1 MGALN
6 TYITQ
11 CRRLLH
17 DANGAMWPDAELTD
31 YINEARNRVAQDTKC
46 LRQVVTG
53 LVLPSGT
60 ETYNPQTFITA
71 PLGALLV
78 DVMGISIYINNT
90 RIKLQYYAY
99 TQFDAMMRYWVNYQQ
114 WPVAYSRVGATI
126 IYVGP
131 VPNQNYTSDWDIA
144 VNPAALV
151 VDGDPETIPVPFTDV
166 VKFWACYLAKFKE
179 QSLGECQIYKN
190 EYTVNL
196 KMAVRSFMT
205 RVIPNPYAR

>member
-1 MGALN
+1 
-6 TYITQ
+6 
-11 CRRLLH
+11 
-17 DANGAMWPDAELTD
+17 MWPDSELTD

-46 LRQVVTG
+46 LRQIVTG
-53 LVLPSGT
+53 LTLLSGQ
-60 ETYNPQTFITA
+60 ETYTPQTFVTA

-90 RIKLQYYAY
+90 RVKLQYYAY
-99 TQFDAMMRYWVNYQQ
+99 TQFDALMRYWVNFQQ
-114 WPVAYSRVGATI
+114 WPVAFSRVGANI

-131 VPNQNYTSDWDIA
+131 VPNQNYSSDWDVA
-144 VNPAALV
+144 VNPNALV
-151 VDGDPETIPVPFTDV
+151 SDATVEQIPVPFTDP

-190 EYTVNL
+190 EYFANL
-196 KMAVRSFMT
+196 KMASRSFQT

>member
-17 DANGAMWPDAELTD
+17 DANGAFWPDAELTD

-46 LRQVVTG
+46 LRRVVTS
-53 LVLPSGT
+53 LTLPSGQ
-60 ETYNPQTFITA
+60 ETYTPQSFIPTYG
-71 PLGALLV
+71 PRLV

-99 TQFDAMMRYWVNYQQ
+99 TQFDALMRYWVNYQQ
-114 WPVAYSRVGATI
+114 WPVAFSRVGATI

-131 VPNQNYTSDWDIA
+131 VPNQDYVSDWDVA
-144 VNPAALV
+144 VNPAALAS
-151 VDGDPETIPVPFTDV
+151 DSDPEEIPVPFTDV
-166 VKFWACYLAKFKE
+166 IKFWACYLAKFKE

-190 EYTVNL
+190 EYAKNVL
-196 KMAVRSFMT
+196 MASRSFQT
-205 RVIPNPYAR
+205 RIIPNPYAR

>member
-1 MGALN
+1 VGALN

-46 LRQVVTG
+46 LRRVVTG
-53 LVLPSGT
+53 LTLPSGQ
-60 ETYNPQTFITA
+60 ETYTPQTFIPTYG
-71 PLGALLV
+71 PLLV
-78 DVMGISIYINNT
+78 DVMGITIYINNT

-114 WPVAYSRVGATI
+114 WPVAFSRVGATI

-144 VNPAALV
+144 VNPAPLV
-151 VDGDPETIPVPFTDV
+151 TDGDPETIPVPFTDP

-190 EYTVNL
+190 EYAVNL
-196 KMAVRSFMT
+196 RMAVRSFMT

>member
-17 DANGAMWPDAELTD
+17 DANGSFWPDSELTD

-46 LRQVVTG
+46 LRQVVPG
-53 LVLPSGT
+53 LVLPSGQ
-60 ETYNPQTFITA
+60 ETYTPQSFIPT
-71 PLGALLV
+71 LGPLLV

-99 TQFDAMMRYWVNYQQ
+99 TQFDAMLRYWVNYSQ
-114 WPVAYSRVGATI
+114 WPVAFSRVGANI

-131 VPNQNYTSDWDIA
+131 VPNQNYTSDWDIS
-144 VNPAALV
+144 VNPNPLV
-151 VDGDPETIPVPFTDV
+151 SDATVEQIPVPFTDV

-179 QSLGECQIYKN
+179 QSLGESQIYKN
-190 EYTVNL
+190 EYNVNL